1 VKVKETTP
9 LEPLVTEYKVYAAGV
24 GLVEDGALKLVS
36 HKFLP
41 AASR

>member
-1 VKVKETTP
+1 
-9 LEPLVTEYKVYAAGV
+9 VYAAGV